1 MMTPRSR
8 KPVVAVSASNI
19 CHLANLTWGLKESSR
34 SNEQSYESEGDSL
47 SGAFRDY
54 LSSRSVLTASP
65 VDLSFSSRT
74 GDFDPSSEA
83 RLEDLD
89 SSSQDEKIP
98 GSPLSESL
106 LYVLDGN
113 LPENLSS
120 NSSSGFGDSRPR
132 KRDIETDDVKSN
144 KRFEPCTISYSIS
157 GLGTES
163 SREIHETSL

>member
-19 CHLANLTWGLKESSR
+19 CHLANLTWGLKETSR
-34 SNEQSYESEGDSL
+34 SNEPSYGSEGDSL

-83 RLEDLD
+83 RLEELD
-89 SSSQDEKIP
+89 SSQEDKIP
-98 GSPLSESL
+98 NSPLSESL

-113 LPENLSS
+113 LPDSLSS
-120 NSSSGFGDSRPR
+120 DSSGYGDARPR
-132 KRDIETDDVKSN
+132 KREVESEDLKPT
-144 KRFEPCTISYSIS
+144 KRFEPCISSYSSS
-157 GLGTES
+157 GLGTEN
-163 SREIHETSL
+163 SREVPHETSL